1 MKTRGDKKMPRFKDR
16 VYLQKEIYEKIVKN
30 KVSDKEFNEL
40 ISNYIREY
48 INYSIRDTHYK
59 DYVDNINVDIL
70 DNGVV
75 IAKIDDQEFMRINLD
90 KNIINGQ
97 RNRENISSRMEC
109 MIESTIDVQEAIF
122 EADMN
127 SNAPTYGSSLDEETK
142 AQVLEN
148 NINKAYM
155 DNSKEIF
162 NIESG
167 EYINTNIVKKSILQV
182 YSDAIKWDKNMDVN
196 SLNKII
202 DDFHRQYQ
210 RTDEVIEIPSED
222 FIVEIDG
229 KNEKV
234 SCQDIIVSQKP
245 EIIEKNKELDK
256 VYNLDGT
263 KKELDEILK
272 LRDEEIGKILENNSI
287 GDDKKEALVNQLKE
301 AYSNVIYDAFLKDNL
316 LDMVKRLGYDKV
328 KEELNKLENNDIG
341 NLKSVGGDTKKNI
354 EYLQN
359 NKDRIMEKLTPEN
372 CEKYEELLNKIQ
384 QDIQKQ
390 NEAIINIDKNEIS
403 RLNEEIESLK
413 SQVNEKGESIIE
425 PYNEEELKQADNNR
439 REKREKRKEALKEK
453 ANEIKE
459 KNSKKKDPESIDEDT
474 KTTKK
479 EKNGDNENSKEN
491 NQEKTN
497 VENMYYDT
505 NLKDDIERLNKKIDE
520 ISQDGNVNKDI
531 LEELNNLNAKV
542 SNLDIKDNDTEISKI
557 KEEISNLQD
566 KIDSIENK
574 DEMSKDENMEV
585 ETPKNGEK
593 INDNESIIDNEEIEQ
608 NKKDTLLKDE
618 HKKGSSNTEIE
629 NNFDDNIKEEN
640 NLEDNKEDVEK
651 SAIKEEIKE
660 NNLDIEDKKTKD
672 AEDLIDNEKEEQNLN
687 DVVLKDDNE
696 EKISNIDSKVNLEDN
711 VKVESNKENVN
722 INIKENDDKEENI
735 QRKDNKLE
743 KEHEYKDVE
752 ARVESFKEY
761 AKELSKK
768 IMDKKL
774 SEILSSE
781 KLNTHQKAV
790 EVGNLNNKKQEYY
803 EYILDLVK
811 KVTIRENSLAEYK
824 RKVDEK
830 NKKIVELEEALK
842 DIKSIEEHLKQVEQE
857 INEEERSNN
866 LGK

>member
-1 MKTRGDKKMPRFKDR
+1 MPRFKDR

-48 INYSIRDTHYK
+48 INYSIRDTQYK

-75 IAKIDDQEFMRINLD
+75 KAYINGEELMTINLD
-90 KNIINGQ
+90 ENIINGQ
-97 RNRENISSRMEC
+97 RNKENKLSRIDC
-109 MIESTIDVQEAIF
+109 MIDSTIDVQESLF
-122 EADMN
+122 EMDAKGN
-127 SNAPTYGSSLDEETK
+127 SPTYGSSLDEQTK

-167 EYINTNIVKKSILQV
+167 EYINPNIVKKSILQV
-182 YSDAIKWDKNMDVN
+182 YSDAIRWDKNMDVN

-202 DDFHRQYQ
+202 NDFHRQYQ

-222 FIVEIDG
+222 FTVEIDG

-234 SCQDIIVSQKP
+234 SYQDIIVSQKP

-263 KKELDEILK
+263 KKELDEIIK

-403 RLNEEIESLK
+403 RLNEEIEKLK
-413 SQVNEKGESIIE
+413 LQVNEKGESIIE

-711 VKVESNKENVN
+711 VKVESKFESDKENVN

-824 RKVDEK
+824 GKVDEK

-857 INEEERSNN
+857 IKEEERSNN

>member
-1 MKTRGDKKMPRFKDR
+1 MPRFKDR

-48 INYSIRDTHYK
+48 INYSIRDTQYK

-75 IAKIDDQEFMRINLD
+75 KAYINGEELMTINLD
-90 KNIINGQ
+90 ENIINGQ
-97 RNRENISSRMEC
+97 RNKENKLSRIDC
-109 MIESTIDVQEAIF
+109 MIDSTIDVQESLF
-122 EADMN
+122 EMDAKGN
-127 SNAPTYGSSLDEETK
+127 SPTYGSSLDEQTK

-167 EYINTNIVKKSILQV
+167 EYINPNIVKKSILQV
-182 YSDAIKWDKNMDVN
+182 YSDAIRWDKNMDVN

-202 DDFHRQYQ
+202 NDFHRQYQ

-222 FIVEIDG
+222 FTVEIDG

-234 SCQDIIVSQKP
+234 SYQDIIVSQKP

-585 ETPKNGEK
+585 ETPKNREK

-711 VKVESNKENVN
+711 VKVESKFESDKENVN

-735 QRKDNKLE
+735 QRKDNKLK

-824 RKVDEK
+824 GKVDEK

>member
-1 MKTRGDKKMPRFKDR
+1 MPRFKDR

-48 INYSIRDTHYK
+48 INYSIRDTQYK

-75 IAKIDDQEFMRINLD
+75 KAYINGEELMTINLD
-90 KNIINGQ
+90 ENIINGQ
-97 RNRENISSRMEC
+97 RNKENKLSRIDC
-109 MIESTIDVQEAIF
+109 MIDSTIDVQESLF
-122 EADMN
+122 EMDAKGN
-127 SNAPTYGSSLDEETK
+127 SPTYGSSLDEQTK

-167 EYINTNIVKKSILQV
+167 EYINPNIVKKSILQV
-182 YSDAIKWDKNMDVN
+182 YSDAIRWDKNMDVN

-202 DDFHRQYQ
+202 NDFHRQYQ

-222 FIVEIDG
+222 FTVEIDG

-234 SCQDIIVSQKP
+234 SYQDIIVSQKP

-263 KKELDEILK
+263 KKELDEIIK

-403 RLNEEIESLK
+403 RLNEKIESLK

-425 PYNEEELKQADNNR
+425 PYTEEELKQADNNR

-574 DEMSKDENMEV
+574 DEMSKDENIEV

-824 RKVDEK
+824 GKVDEK

>member
-1 MKTRGDKKMPRFKDR
+1 MPRFKDR

-48 INYSIRDTHYK
+48 INYSIRDTQYK

-75 IAKIDDQEFMRINLD
+75 KAYINGEELMTINLD
-90 KNIINGQ
+90 ENIINGQ
-97 RNRENISSRMEC
+97 RNKENKLSRIDC
-109 MIESTIDVQEAIF
+109 MIDSTIDVQESLF
-122 EADMN
+122 EMDAKGN
-127 SNAPTYGSSLDEETK
+127 SPTYGSSLDEQTK

-167 EYINTNIVKKSILQV
+167 EYINPNIVKKSILQV
-182 YSDAIKWDKNMDVN
+182 YSDAIRWDKNMDVN

-202 DDFHRQYQ
+202 NDFHRQYQ

-222 FIVEIDG
+222 FTVEIDG

-234 SCQDIIVSQKP
+234 SYQDIIVSQKP

-263 KKELDEILK
+263 KKELDEIIK

-372 CEKYEELLNKIQ
+372 CERYEELLNKIQ

-403 RLNEEIESLK
+403 RLNEEIENLK
-413 SQVNEKGESIIE
+413 LQVNEKGESIIE
-425 PYNEEELKQADNNR
+425 PYTEEELKQADNNR

-497 VENMYYDT
+497 VENLYYDT

-824 RKVDEK
+824 GKVDEK

>member
-1 MKTRGDKKMPRFKDR
+1 MPRFKDR

-48 INYSIRDTHYK
+48 INYSIRDTQYK

-75 IAKIDDQEFMRINLD
+75 KAYINGEELMTINLD
-90 KNIINGQ
+90 ENIINGQ
-97 RNRENISSRMEC
+97 RNKENKLSRIDC
-109 MIESTIDVQEAIF
+109 MIDSTIDVQESLF
-122 EADMN
+122 EMDAKGN
-127 SNAPTYGSSLDEETK
+127 SPTYGSSLDEQTK

-167 EYINTNIVKKSILQV
+167 EYINPNIVKKSILQV
-182 YSDAIKWDKNMDVN
+182 YSDAIRWDKNMDVN

-202 DDFHRQYQ
+202 NDFHRQYQ

-222 FIVEIDG
+222 FTVEIDG

-234 SCQDIIVSQKP
+234 SYQDIIVSQKP
-245 EIIEKNKELDK
+245 EIIEENKELDK

-403 RLNEEIESLK
+403 RLNEEIEKLK
-413 SQVNEKGESIIE
+413 LQVNEKGESIIE

-824 RKVDEK
+824 GKVDEK

>member
-1 MKTRGDKKMPRFKDR
+1 MPRFKDR
-16 VYLQKEIYEKIVKN
+16 VYLQQDIYNKLVKN
-30 KVSDKEFNEL
+30 KVENKEFKEY

-48 INYSIRDTHYK
+48 VNYSIRDTHYK
-59 DYVDNINVDIL
+59 NYVDNINVDIL

-75 IAKIDDQEFMRINLD
+75 KAYINGEELMTINLD
-90 KNIINGQ
+90 ENIINGQ
-97 RNRENISSRMEC
+97 RNKENKLSRIDC
-109 MIESTIDVQEAIF
+109 MIDSTIDVQESLF
-122 EADMN
+122 EMDAKGN
-127 SNAPTYGSSLDEETK
+127 SPTYGSSLDEQTK

-167 EYINTNIVKKSILQV
+167 EYINPNIVKKSILQV

-202 DDFHRQYQ
+202 NDFHRQYQ

-222 FIVEIDG
+222 FTVEIDG

-234 SCQDIIVSQKP
+234 SYQDIIVSQKP

-403 RLNEEIESLK
+403 RLNEEIEKLK
-413 SQVNEKGESIIE
+413 LQVNEKGESIIE

-824 RKVDEK
+824 GKVDEK

>member
-1 MKTRGDKKMPRFKDR
+1 MPRFKDR
-16 VYLQKEIYEKIVKN
+16 VYLQQDIYNKLVKN
-30 KVSDKEFNEL
+30 KVENKEFKEY

-48 INYSIRDTHYK
+48 VNYSIRDTHYK

-167 EYINTNIVKKSILQV
+167 EYINPNIVKKSILQV
-182 YSDAIKWDKNMDVN
+182 YSDAIRWDKNMDVN

-202 DDFHRQYQ
+202 NDFHRQYQ

-222 FIVEIDG
+222 FTVEIDG

-234 SCQDIIVSQKP
+234 SYQDIIVSQKP

-263 KKELDEILK
+263 KKELDEIIK

-403 RLNEEIESLK
+403 RLNEEIEKLK
-413 SQVNEKGESIIE
+413 LQVNEKGESIIE
-425 PYNEEELKQADNNR
+425 PYNKEELKQADNNR

-824 RKVDEK
+824 GKVDEK

>member
-1 MKTRGDKKMPRFKDR
+1 MPRFKDR

-48 INYSIRDTHYK
+48 INYSIRDTQYK

-75 IAKIDDQEFMRINLD
+75 KAYINGEELMTINLD
-90 KNIINGQ
+90 ENIINGQ
-97 RNRENISSRMEC
+97 RNKENKLSRIDC
-109 MIESTIDVQEAIF
+109 MIDSTIDVQESLF
-122 EADMN
+122 EMDAKGN
-127 SNAPTYGSSLDEETK
+127 SPTYGSSLDEQTK

-167 EYINTNIVKKSILQV
+167 EYINPNIVKKSILQV
-182 YSDAIKWDKNMDVN
+182 YSDAIRWDKNMDVN

-202 DDFHRQYQ
+202 NDFHRQYQ

-222 FIVEIDG
+222 FTVEIDG

-403 RLNEEIESLK
+403 RLNEEIEKLK
-413 SQVNEKGESIIE
+413 LQVNEKGESIIE

-459 KNSKKKDPESIDEDT
+459 KNSKKK
-474 KTTKK
+474 
-479 EKNGDNENSKEN
+479 
-491 NQEKTN
+491 
-497 VENMYYDT
+497 
-505 NLKDDIERLNKKIDE
+505 
-520 ISQDGNVNKDI
+520 
-531 LEELNNLNAKV
+531 
-542 SNLDIKDNDTEISKI
+542 
-557 KEEISNLQD
+557 
-566 KIDSIENK
+566 
-574 DEMSKDENMEV
+574 
-585 ETPKNGEK
+585 
-593 INDNESIIDNEEIEQ
+593 
-608 NKKDTLLKDE
+608 
-618 HKKGSSNTEIE
+618 
-629 NNFDDNIKEEN
+629 
-640 NLEDNKEDVEK
+640 
-651 SAIKEEIKE
+651 
-660 NNLDIEDKKTKD
+660 
-672 AEDLIDNEKEEQNLN
+672 
-687 DVVLKDDNE
+687 
-696 EKISNIDSKVNLEDN
+696 
-711 VKVESNKENVN
+711 
-722 INIKENDDKEENI
+722 
-735 QRKDNKLE
+735 
-743 KEHEYKDVE
+743 
-752 ARVESFKEY
+752 
-761 AKELSKK
+761 
-768 IMDKKL
+768 
-774 SEILSSE
+774 
-781 KLNTHQKAV
+781 
-790 EVGNLNNKKQEYY
+790 
-803 EYILDLVK
+803 
-811 KVTIRENSLAEYK
+811 
-824 RKVDEK
+824 
-830 NKKIVELEEALK
+830 
-842 DIKSIEEHLKQVEQE
+842 
-857 INEEERSNN
+857 RS
-866 LGK
+866 

>member
-1 MKTRGDKKMPRFKDR
+1 MPRFKDR

-48 INYSIRDTHYK
+48 INYSIRDTQYK

-75 IAKIDDQEFMRINLD
+75 KAYINGEELMTINLD
-90 KNIINGQ
+90 ENIINGQ
-97 RNRENISSRMEC
+97 RNKENKLSRIDC
-109 MIESTIDVQEAIF
+109 MIDSTIDVQESLF
-122 EADMN
+122 EMDAKGN
-127 SNAPTYGSSLDEETK
+127 SPTYGSSLDEQTK

-167 EYINTNIVKKSILQV
+167 EYINPNIVKKSILQV
-182 YSDAIKWDKNMDVN
+182 YSDAIRWDKNMDVN

-202 DDFHRQYQ
+202 NDFHRQYQ

-222 FIVEIDG
+222 FTVEIDG

-234 SCQDIIVSQKP
+234 SYQDIIVSQKP

-263 KKELDEILK
+263 KKELDEIIK

-359 NKDRIMEKLTPEN
+359 NKDRIMEKLTLEN

-824 RKVDEK
+824 GKVDEK

>member
-1 MKTRGDKKMPRFKDR
+1 MPRFKDR

-48 INYSIRDTHYK
+48 INYSIRDTQYK

-75 IAKIDDQEFMRINLD
+75 KAYINGEELMTINLD
-90 KNIINGQ
+90 ENIINGQ
-97 RNRENISSRMEC
+97 RNKENKLSRIDC
-109 MIESTIDVQEAIF
+109 MIDSTIDVQESLF
-122 EADMN
+122 EMDAKGN
-127 SNAPTYGSSLDEETK
+127 SPTYGSSLDEQTK

-167 EYINTNIVKKSILQV
+167 EYINPNIVKKSILQV
-182 YSDAIKWDKNMDVN
+182 YSDAIRWDKNMDVN

-202 DDFHRQYQ
+202 NDFHRQYQ

-222 FIVEIDG
+222 FTVEIDG

-234 SCQDIIVSQKP
+234 SYQDIIVSQKP

-403 RLNEEIESLK
+403 RLNEEIEKLK
-413 SQVNEKGESIIE
+413 LQVNEKGESIIE

-453 ANEIKE
+453 ENKKKK

-824 RKVDEK
+824 GKVDEK

-857 INEEERSNN
+857 IKEEERSNN

>member
-1 MKTRGDKKMPRFKDR
+1 MPRFKDR
-16 VYLQKEIYEKIVKN
+16 VYLQQDIYNKLVKN
-30 KVSDKEFNEL
+30 KVENKEFKEY

-48 INYSIRDTHYK
+48 INYSIRDTQYK

-75 IAKIDDQEFMRINLD
+75 KAYINGEELMTINLD
-90 KNIINGQ
+90 ENIINGQ
-97 RNRENISSRMEC
+97 RNKENKLSRIDC
-109 MIESTIDVQEAIF
+109 MIDSTIDVQESLF
-122 EADMN
+122 EMDAKGN
-127 SNAPTYGSSLDEETK
+127 SPTYGSSLDEQTK

-167 EYINTNIVKKSILQV
+167 EYINPNIVKKSILQV
-182 YSDAIKWDKNMDVN
+182 YSDAIRWDKNMDVN

-202 DDFHRQYQ
+202 NDFHRQYQ

-222 FIVEIDG
+222 FTVEIDG

-234 SCQDIIVSQKP
+234 SYQDIIVSQKP

-403 RLNEEIESLK
+403 RLNEKIESLK

-425 PYNEEELKQADNNR
+425 PYTEEELKQADNNR

-497 VENMYYDT
+497 VENLYYDT

-574 DEMSKDENMEV
+574 DEMSKDENIEV

-824 RKVDEK
+824 GKVDEK

-857 INEEERSNN
+857 IKEEERSNN

>member
-1 MKTRGDKKMPRFKDR
+1 MPRFKDR

-48 INYSIRDTHYK
+48 INYSIRDTQYK

-75 IAKIDDQEFMRINLD
+75 KAYINGEELMTINLD
-90 KNIINGQ
+90 ENIINGQ
-97 RNRENISSRMEC
+97 RNKENKLSRIDC
-109 MIESTIDVQEAIF
+109 MIDSTIDVQESLF
-122 EADMN
+122 EMDAKGN
-127 SNAPTYGSSLDEETK
+127 SPTYGSSLDEQTK

-167 EYINTNIVKKSILQV
+167 EYINPNIVKKSILQV
-182 YSDAIKWDKNMDVN
+182 YSDAIRWDKNMDVN

-202 DDFHRQYQ
+202 NDFHRQYQ

-222 FIVEIDG
+222 FTVEIDG

-234 SCQDIIVSQKP
+234 SYQDIIVSQKP

-263 KKELDEILK
+263 KKELDEIIK

-403 RLNEEIESLK
+403 RLNEEIEKLK
-413 SQVNEKGESIIE
+413 LQVNEKGESIIE

-711 VKVESNKENVN
+711 VKVESKFESDKENVN

-824 RKVDEK
+824 GKVDEK

>member
-1 MKTRGDKKMPRFKDR
+1 MPRFKDR

-48 INYSIRDTHYK
+48 INYSIRDTQYK

-75 IAKIDDQEFMRINLD
+75 KAYINGEELMTINLD
-90 KNIINGQ
+90 ENIINGQ
-97 RNRENISSRMEC
+97 RNKENKLSRIDC
-109 MIESTIDVQEAIF
+109 MIDSTIDVQESLF
-122 EADMN
+122 EMDAKGN
-127 SNAPTYGSSLDEETK
+127 SPTYGSSLDEQTK

-167 EYINTNIVKKSILQV
+167 EYINPNIVKKSILQV
-182 YSDAIKWDKNMDVN
+182 YSDAIRWDKNMDVN

-202 DDFHRQYQ
+202 NDFHRQYQ

-222 FIVEIDG
+222 FTVEIDG

-234 SCQDIIVSQKP
+234 SYQDIIVSQKP

-263 KKELDEILK
+263 KKELDEIIK

-403 RLNEEIESLK
+403 RLNEEIEKLK
-413 SQVNEKGESIIE
+413 LQVNEKGESIIE

-574 DEMSKDENMEV
+574 DEMSKDENIEV
-585 ETPKNGEK
+585 ETLKNGEK

-618 HKKGSSNTEIE
+618 HKKGSSNIEIE

-711 VKVESNKENVN
+711 VKVESKFESDKENVN

>member
-1 MKTRGDKKMPRFKDR
+1 MPRFKDR
-16 VYLQKEIYEKIVKN
+16 VYLQQDIYNKLVKN
-30 KVSDKEFNEL
+30 KVENKEFKEY

-48 INYSIRDTHYK
+48 VNYSIRDTHYK

-182 YSDAIKWDKNMDVN
+182 YSDAIKWDKNMNVN

-210 RTDEVIEIPSED
+210 RTDEVIEIPAED
-222 FIVEIDG
+222 FTVEIDG
-229 KNEKV
+229 KEEKA
-234 SCQDIIVSQKP
+234 SYQDIIVSEKP
-245 EIIEKNKELDK
+245 EIIKESNELIK
-256 VYNLDGT
+256 VYNEDGSR
-263 KKELDEILK
+263 KEVDEILFS
-272 LRDEEIGKILENNSI
+272 EEEQINRIDNDGRIKNDKEKEILKNQT
-287 GDDKKEALVNQLKE
+287 KEEYVN
-301 AYSNVIYDAFLKDNL
+301 AIYDAFLKGNL
-316 LDMVKRLGYDKV
+316 LDILRRLGYDRV
-328 KEELNKLENNDIG
+328 KEELKKLENEEIG
-341 NLKSVGGDTKKNI
+341 ELKSDGGETQKNI

-403 RLNEEIESLK
+403 RLNEKIENLK

-459 KNSKKKDPESIDEDT
+459 ENSKKKDPKSIDEDT

-497 VENMYYDT
+497 VENLYYDT

-531 LEELNNLNAKV
+531 LEELNNLNVKV
-542 SNLDIKDNDTEISKI
+542 SNLDIKDNDKEISKI
-557 KEEISNLQD
+557 KEEISNLQN
-566 KIDSIENK
+566 KIDFIENK
-574 DEMSKDENMEV
+574 DEMSKDENIEV

-608 NKKDTLLKDE
+608 NKKDILPKDD

-629 NNFDDNIKEEN
+629 TEFNDNIKEEN

-660 NNLDIEDKKTKD
+660 NNLDIEEKKTKD

-696 EKISNIDSKVNLEDN
+696 KKISNIDSKVNLEDN
-711 VKVESNKENVN
+711 VKVESKFESDKENVN

-774 SEILSSE
+774 SEILSNE

-824 RKVDEK
+824 GKVDEK

>member
-1 MKTRGDKKMPRFKDR
+1 MPRFKDR

-48 INYSIRDTHYK
+48 INYSIRDTQYK

-75 IAKIDDQEFMRINLD
+75 KAYINGEELMTINLD
-90 KNIINGQ
+90 ENIINGQ
-97 RNRENISSRMEC
+97 RNKENKLSRIDC
-109 MIESTIDVQEAIF
+109 MIDSTIDVQESLF
-122 EADMN
+122 EMDAKGN
-127 SNAPTYGSSLDEETK
+127 SPTYGSSLDEQTK

-167 EYINTNIVKKSILQV
+167 EYINPNIVKKSILQV
-182 YSDAIKWDKNMDVN
+182 YSDAIRWDKNMDVN

-202 DDFHRQYQ
+202 NDFHRQYQ

-222 FIVEIDG
+222 FTVEIDG

-234 SCQDIIVSQKP
+234 SYQDIIVSQKP

-263 KKELDEILK
+263 KKELDEIIK

-824 RKVDEK
+824 GKVDEK

-857 INEEERSNN
+857 IKEEERSNN

>member
-1 MKTRGDKKMPRFKDR
+1 MPRFKDR

-48 INYSIRDTHYK
+48 INYSIRDTQYK

-75 IAKIDDQEFMRINLD
+75 KAYINGEELMTINLD
-90 KNIINGQ
+90 ENIINGQ
-97 RNRENISSRMEC
+97 RNKENKLSRIDC
-109 MIESTIDVQEAIF
+109 MIDSTIDVQESLF
-122 EADMN
+122 EMDAKGN
-127 SNAPTYGSSLDEETK
+127 SPTYGSSLDEQTK

-167 EYINTNIVKKSILQV
+167 EYINPNIVKKSILQV
-182 YSDAIKWDKNMDVN
+182 YSDAIRWDKNMDVN

-202 DDFHRQYQ
+202 NDFHRQYQ

-222 FIVEIDG
+222 FTVEIDG

-234 SCQDIIVSQKP
+234 SYQDIIVSQKP
-245 EIIEKNKELDK
+245 EIIEENKELDK

-263 KKELDEILK
+263 KKELDEIIK

-425 PYNEEELKQADNNR
+425 PYNKEELKQADNNR

-824 RKVDEK
+824 GKVDEK

-857 INEEERSNN
+857 IKEEERSNN

>member
-1 MKTRGDKKMPRFKDR
+1 MPRFKDR

-48 INYSIRDTHYK
+48 INYSIRDTQYK

-75 IAKIDDQEFMRINLD
+75 KAYINGEELMTINLD
-90 KNIINGQ
+90 ENIINGQ
-97 RNRENISSRMEC
+97 RNKENKLSRIDC
-109 MIESTIDVQEAIF
+109 MIDSTIDVQESLF
-122 EADMN
+122 EMDAKGN
-127 SNAPTYGSSLDEETK
+127 SPTYGSSLDEQTK

-167 EYINTNIVKKSILQV
+167 EYINPNIVKKSILQV
-182 YSDAIKWDKNMDVN
+182 YSDAIRWDKNMDVN

-202 DDFHRQYQ
+202 NDFHRQYQ

-222 FIVEIDG
+222 FTVEIDG

-234 SCQDIIVSQKP
+234 SYQDIIVSQKP

-403 RLNEEIESLK
+403 RLNEEIEKLK
-413 SQVNEKGESIIE
+413 LQVNEKGESIIE
-425 PYNEEELKQADNNR
+425 PYNKEELKQADNNR

-459 KNSKKKDPESIDEDT
+459 ENSKKKDPKSIDEDT

-497 VENMYYDT
+497 VENLYYDT

-531 LEELNNLNAKV
+531 LEELNNLNVKV
-542 SNLDIKDNDTEISKI
+542 SNLDIKDNDKEISKI
-557 KEEISNLQD
+557 KEEISNLQN
-566 KIDSIENK
+566 KIDFIENK
-574 DEMSKDENMEV
+574 DEMSKDENIEV

-608 NKKDTLLKDE
+608 NKKDILPKDD

-629 NNFDDNIKEEN
+629 TEFDDNIKEEN
-640 NLEDNKEDVEK
+640 KLEDNKEDVEK

-660 NNLDIEDKKTKD
+660 NNLDIEEKKTKD

-696 EKISNIDSKVNLEDN
+696 KKISNIDSKVNLEDN
-711 VKVESNKENVN
+711 VKVESKFESDKENVN

-774 SEILSSE
+774 SEILSNE

-811 KVTIRENSLAEYK
+811 KVTIRENSLAKYK
-824 RKVDEK
+824 GKVYEK

>member
-1 MKTRGDKKMPRFKDR
+1 MPRFKDR

-48 INYSIRDTHYK
+48 INYSIRDTQYK

-75 IAKIDDQEFMRINLD
+75 KAYINGEELMTINLD
-90 KNIINGQ
+90 ENIINGQ
-97 RNRENISSRMEC
+97 RNKENKLSRIDC
-109 MIESTIDVQEAIF
+109 MIDSTIDVQESLF
-122 EADMN
+122 EMDAKGN
-127 SNAPTYGSSLDEETK
+127 SPTYGSSLDEQTK

-167 EYINTNIVKKSILQV
+167 EYINPNIVKKSILQV
-182 YSDAIKWDKNMDVN
+182 YSDAIRWDKNMDVN

-202 DDFHRQYQ
+202 NDFHRQYQ

-222 FIVEIDG
+222 FTVEIDG

-234 SCQDIIVSQKP
+234 SYQDIIVSQKP
-245 EIIEKNKELDK
+245 EIIEENKELDK

-263 KKELDEILK
+263 KKELDEIIK

-403 RLNEEIESLK
+403 RLNEEIEKLK
-413 SQVNEKGESIIE
+413 LQVNEKGESIIE

-618 HKKGSSNTEIE
+618 HKKGSSNIEIE

-824 RKVDEK
+824 GKVDEK

-857 INEEERSNN
+857 IKEEERSNN

>member
-1 MKTRGDKKMPRFKDR
+1 MPRFKDR

-48 INYSIRDTHYK
+48 INYSIRDTQYK

-75 IAKIDDQEFMRINLD
+75 KAYINGEELMTINLD
-90 KNIINGQ
+90 ENIINGQ
-97 RNRENISSRMEC
+97 RNKENKLSRIDC
-109 MIESTIDVQEAIF
+109 MIDSTIDVQESLF
-122 EADMN
+122 EMDAKGN
-127 SNAPTYGSSLDEETK
+127 SPTYGSSLDEQTK

-167 EYINTNIVKKSILQV
+167 EYINPNIVKKSILQV
-182 YSDAIKWDKNMDVN
+182 YSDAIRWDKNMDVN

-202 DDFHRQYQ
+202 NDFHRQYQ

-222 FIVEIDG
+222 FTVEIDG

-263 KKELDEILK
+263 KKELDEIIK

-341 NLKSVGGDTKKNI
+341 NLKSVGGETQKNI

-403 RLNEEIESLK
+403 RLNEEIEKLK
-413 SQVNEKGESIIE
+413 LQVNEKGESIIE

-439 REKREKRKEALKEK
+439 KEKREKRKEALKEK
-453 ANEIKE
+453 ANEVKE
-459 KNSKKKDPESIDEDT
+459 KNSKNKKLENIDEGVKNT
-474 KTTKK
+474 KE
-479 EKNGDNENSKEN
+479 EKDSSKENSKESDVD
-491 NQEKTN
+491 KIN
-497 VENMYYDT
+497 VENKSLYNDT
-505 NLKDDIERLNKKIDE
+505 YLKDEIEEINKKIDE
-520 ISQDGNVNKDI
+520 IGQNGNVNKEI
-531 LEELNNLNAKV
+531 LEELNNLNIKV
-542 SNLDIKDNDTEISKI
+542 SNLDVKDNDEEILKINEEISKLKSKVDAI
-557 KEEISNLQD
+557 ENRDIESNFKKEISESEE
-566 KIDSIENK
+566 KID
-574 DEMSKDENMEV
+574 
-585 ETPKNGEK
+585 
-593 INDNESIIDNEEIEQ
+593 DNASIIDNEEVEQ
-608 NKKDTLLKDE
+608 NKKGTLLKDDYE
-618 HKKGSSNTEIE
+618 ENVSNTGDNDKTNLDNNAKTE
-629 NNFDDNIKEEN
+629 NNM
-640 NLEDNKEDVEK
+640 EDNKEVIGK
-651 SAIKEEIKE
+651 NAIKEEIKE
-660 NNLDIEDKKTKD
+660 NNLDIEEKITKD
-672 AEDLIDNEKEEQNLN
+672 EENLIDNENAEQILN
-687 DVVLKDDNE
+687 DVELKDNHKGD
-696 EKISNIDSKVNLEDN
+696 ISNINININLEDN
-711 VKVESNKENVN
+711 VKDENKLRNGKENTN
-722 INIKENDDKEENI
+722 EDIRENDDKEENI
-735 QRKDNKLE
+735 QNKDNKVE
-743 KEHEYKDVE
+743 KEYEYKDVE

-824 RKVDEK
+824 GKVDEK

-857 INEEERSNN
+857 IKEEERSNN

>member
-1 MKTRGDKKMPRFKDR
+1 MPRFKDR

-48 INYSIRDTHYK
+48 INYSIRDTQYK

-75 IAKIDDQEFMRINLD
+75 KAYINGEELMTINLD
-90 KNIINGQ
+90 ENIINGQ
-97 RNRENISSRMEC
+97 RNKENKLSRIDC
-109 MIESTIDVQEAIF
+109 MIDSTIDVQESLF
-122 EADMN
+122 EMDAKGN
-127 SNAPTYGSSLDEETK
+127 SPTYGSSLDEQTK

-167 EYINTNIVKKSILQV
+167 EYINPNIVKKSILQV
-182 YSDAIKWDKNMDVN
+182 YSDAIRWDKNMDVN

-202 DDFHRQYQ
+202 NDFHRQYQ

-222 FIVEIDG
+222 FTVEIDG

-234 SCQDIIVSQKP
+234 SYQDIIVSQKP

-263 KKELDEILK
+263 KKELDEIIK

-403 RLNEEIESLK
+403 RLNEEIEKLK
-413 SQVNEKGESIIE
+413 LQVNEKGESIIE

-824 RKVDEK
+824 GKVDEK

-857 INEEERSNN
+857 IKEEERSNN

>member
-1 MKTRGDKKMPRFKDR
+1 MPRFKDR

-48 INYSIRDTHYK
+48 INYSIRDTQYK

-75 IAKIDDQEFMRINLD
+75 KAYINGEELMTINLD
-90 KNIINGQ
+90 ENIINGQ
-97 RNRENISSRMEC
+97 RNKENKLSRIDC
-109 MIESTIDVQEAIF
+109 MIDSTIDVQESLF
-122 EADMN
+122 EMDAKGN
-127 SNAPTYGSSLDEETK
+127 SPTYGSSLDEQTK

-167 EYINTNIVKKSILQV
+167 EYINPNIVKKSILQV
-182 YSDAIKWDKNMDVN
+182 YSDAIRWDKNMDVN

-202 DDFHRQYQ
+202 NDFHRQYQ

-222 FIVEIDG
+222 FTVEIDG

-263 KKELDEILK
+263 KKELDEIIK

-403 RLNEEIESLK
+403 RLNEEIEKLK
-413 SQVNEKGESIIE
+413 LQVNEKGESIIE

-824 RKVDEK
+824 GKVDEK

-857 INEEERSNN
+857 IKEEERSNN

>member
-1 MKTRGDKKMPRFKDR
+1 MPRFKDR
-16 VYLQKEIYEKIVKN
+16 VYLQQEIYEKIVKN

-48 INYSIRDTHYK
+48 INYSIRDTQYK

-75 IAKIDDQEFMRINLD
+75 KAYINGEELMTINLD
-90 KNIINGQ
+90 ENIINGQ
-97 RNRENISSRMEC
+97 RNKENKLSRIDC
-109 MIESTIDVQEAIF
+109 MIDSTIDVQESLF
-122 EADMN
+122 EMDAKGN
-127 SNAPTYGSSLDEETK
+127 SPTYGSSLDEQTK

-167 EYINTNIVKKSILQV
+167 EYINPNIVKKSILQV
-182 YSDAIKWDKNMDVN
+182 YSDAIRWDKNMDVN

-202 DDFHRQYQ
+202 NDFHRQYQ

-222 FIVEIDG
+222 FTVEIDG

-234 SCQDIIVSQKP
+234 SYQDIIVSQKP

-263 KKELDEILK
+263 KKELDEIIK

-403 RLNEEIESLK
+403 RLNEEIEKLK
-413 SQVNEKGESIIE
+413 LQVNEKGESIIE

-824 RKVDEK
+824 GKVDEK

>member
-1 MKTRGDKKMPRFKDR
+1 
-16 VYLQKEIYEKIVKN
+16 
-30 KVSDKEFNEL
+30 
-40 ISNYIREY
+40 
-48 INYSIRDTHYK
+48 
-59 DYVDNINVDIL
+59 
-70 DNGVV
+70 
-75 IAKIDDQEFMRINLD
+75 
-90 KNIINGQ
+90 
-97 RNRENISSRMEC
+97 
-109 MIESTIDVQEAIF
+109 
-122 EADMN
+122 
-127 SNAPTYGSSLDEETK
+127 
-142 AQVLEN
+142 
-148 NINKAYM
+148 M

-403 RLNEEIESLK
+403 RLNEEIEKLK
-413 SQVNEKGESIIE
+413 LQVNEKGESIIE

-824 RKVDEK
+824 GKVDEK

-857 INEEERSNN
+857 IKEEERSNN

>member
-1 MKTRGDKKMPRFKDR
+1 MPRFKDR
-16 VYLQKEIYEKIVKN
+16 VYLQQDIYNKLVKN
-30 KVSDKEFNEL
+30 KVENKEFKEY

-48 INYSIRDTHYK
+48 INYSIRDTQYK

-75 IAKIDDQEFMRINLD
+75 KAYINGEELMTINLD
-90 KNIINGQ
+90 ENIINGQ
-97 RNRENISSRMEC
+97 RNKENKLSRIDC
-109 MIESTIDVQEAIF
+109 MIDSTIDVQESLF
-122 EADMN
+122 EMDAKGN
-127 SNAPTYGSSLDEETK
+127 SPTYGSSLDEQTK

-167 EYINTNIVKKSILQV
+167 EYINPNIVKKSILQV
-182 YSDAIKWDKNMDVN
+182 YSDAIRWDKNMDVN

-202 DDFHRQYQ
+202 NDFHRQYQ

-222 FIVEIDG
+222 FTVEIDG

-234 SCQDIIVSQKP
+234 SYQDIIVSQKP

-263 KKELDEILK
+263 KKELDEIIK

-403 RLNEEIESLK
+403 RLNEEIEKLK
-413 SQVNEKGESIIE
+413 LQVNEKGESIIE

-824 RKVDEK
+824 GKVDEK

>member
-1 MKTRGDKKMPRFKDR
+1 MPRFKDR

-48 INYSIRDTHYK
+48 INYSIRDTQYK

-75 IAKIDDQEFMRINLD
+75 KAYINGEELMTINLD
-90 KNIINGQ
+90 ENIINGQ
-97 RNRENISSRMEC
+97 RNKENKLSRIDC
-109 MIESTIDVQEAIF
+109 MIDSTIDVQESLF
-122 EADMN
+122 EMDAKGN
-127 SNAPTYGSSLDEETK
+127 SPTYGSSLDEQTK

-167 EYINTNIVKKSILQV
+167 EYINPNIVKKSILQV
-182 YSDAIKWDKNMDVN
+182 YSDAIRWDKNMDVN

-202 DDFHRQYQ
+202 NDFHRQYQ

-222 FIVEIDG
+222 FTVEIDG

-234 SCQDIIVSQKP
+234 SYQDIIVSQKP

-403 RLNEEIESLK
+403 RLNEEIEKLK
-413 SQVNEKGESIIE
+413 LQVNEKGESIIE

-439 REKREKRKEALKEK
+439 IEKREKRKEALKEK

-824 RKVDEK
+824 GKVDEK

>member
-1 MKTRGDKKMPRFKDR
+1 MPRFKDR

-48 INYSIRDTHYK
+48 INYSIRDTQYK

-75 IAKIDDQEFMRINLD
+75 KAYINGEELMTINLD
-90 KNIINGQ
+90 ENIINGQ
-97 RNRENISSRMEC
+97 RNKENKLSRIDC
-109 MIESTIDVQEAIF
+109 MIDSTIDVQESLF
-122 EADMN
+122 EMDAKGN
-127 SNAPTYGSSLDEETK
+127 SPTYGSSLDEQTK

-167 EYINTNIVKKSILQV
+167 EYINPNIVKKSILQV
-182 YSDAIKWDKNMDVN
+182 YSDAIRWDKNMDVN

-202 DDFHRQYQ
+202 NDFHRQYQ

-222 FIVEIDG
+222 FTVEIDG

-234 SCQDIIVSQKP
+234 SYQDIIVSQKP

-403 RLNEEIESLK
+403 RLNEEIEKLK
-413 SQVNEKGESIIE
+413 LQVNEKGESIIE

-459 KNSKKKDPESIDEDT
+459 KKSKKKDNESIDEDT

-824 RKVDEK
+824 GKVDEK

-857 INEEERSNN
+857 IKEEERSNN

>member
-1 MKTRGDKKMPRFKDR
+1 MPRFKDR

-48 INYSIRDTHYK
+48 INYSIRDTQYK

-75 IAKIDDQEFMRINLD
+75 KAYINGEELMTINLD
-90 KNIINGQ
+90 ENIINGQ
-97 RNRENISSRMEC
+97 RNKENKLSRIDC
-109 MIESTIDVQEAIF
+109 MIDSTIDVQESLF
-122 EADMN
+122 EMDAKGN
-127 SNAPTYGSSLDEETK
+127 SPTYGSSLDEQTK

-167 EYINTNIVKKSILQV
+167 EYINPNIVKKSILQV
-182 YSDAIKWDKNMDVN
+182 YSDAIRWDKNMDVN

-202 DDFHRQYQ
+202 NDFHRQYQ

-222 FIVEIDG
+222 FTVEIDG

-234 SCQDIIVSQKP
+234 SYQDIIVSQKP

-263 KKELDEILK
+263 KKELDEIIK

-403 RLNEEIESLK
+403 RLNEEIEKLK
-413 SQVNEKGESIIE
+413 LQVNEKGESIIE
-425 PYNEEELKQADNNR
+425 PYNKEELKQADNNR

-497 VENMYYDT
+497 VENLYYDT

-735 QRKDNKLE
+735 QRKDNKLK

-824 RKVDEK
+824 GKVDEK

-857 INEEERSNN
+857 IKEEERSNN

>member
-1 MKTRGDKKMPRFKDR
+1 MPRFKDR

-48 INYSIRDTHYK
+48 INYSIRDTQYK

-75 IAKIDDQEFMRINLD
+75 KAYINGEELMTINLD
-90 KNIINGQ
+90 ENIINGQ
-97 RNRENISSRMEC
+97 RNKENKLSRIDC
-109 MIESTIDVQEAIF
+109 MIDSTIDVQESLF
-122 EADMN
+122 EMDAKGN
-127 SNAPTYGSSLDEETK
+127 SPTYGSSLDEQTK

-167 EYINTNIVKKSILQV
+167 EYINPNIVKKSILQV
-182 YSDAIKWDKNMDVN
+182 YSDAIRWDKNMDVN

-202 DDFHRQYQ
+202 NDFHRQYQ

-222 FIVEIDG
+222 FTVEIDG

-234 SCQDIIVSQKP
+234 SYQDIIVSQKP

-263 KKELDEILK
+263 KKELDEIIK

-341 NLKSVGGDTKKNI
+341 NLKSDGGETQKNI

-425 PYNEEELKQADNNR
+425 PYNKEELKQADNNR

-574 DEMSKDENMEV
+574 DEMSKDENIEV

-711 VKVESNKENVN
+711 VKVESKFESDKENVN

-824 RKVDEK
+824 GKVDEK

>member
-1 MKTRGDKKMPRFKDR
+1 MPRFKDR

-48 INYSIRDTHYK
+48 INYSIRDTQYK

-75 IAKIDDQEFMRINLD
+75 KAYINGEELMTINLD
-90 KNIINGQ
+90 ENIINGQ
-97 RNRENISSRMEC
+97 RNKENKLSRIDC
-109 MIESTIDVQEAIF
+109 MIDSTIDVQESLF
-122 EADMN
+122 EMDAKGN
-127 SNAPTYGSSLDEETK
+127 SPTYGSSLDEQTK

-167 EYINTNIVKKSILQV
+167 EYINPNIVKKSILQV
-182 YSDAIKWDKNMDVN
+182 YSDAIRWDKNMDVN

-202 DDFHRQYQ
+202 NDFHRQYQ

-222 FIVEIDG
+222 FTVEIDG

-234 SCQDIIVSQKP
+234 SYQDIIVSQKP

-403 RLNEEIESLK
+403 RLNEKIESLK

-425 PYNEEELKQADNNR
+425 PYTEEELKQADNNR

-497 VENMYYDT
+497 VENLYYDT

-574 DEMSKDENMEV
+574 DEMSKDENIEV

-629 NNFDDNIKEEN
+629 TEFDDNIKEEN
-640 NLEDNKEDVEK
+640 KLEDNKEDVEK

-660 NNLDIEDKKTKD
+660 NNLDIEEKKTKD

-696 EKISNIDSKVNLEDN
+696 KKISNIDSKVNLEDN
-711 VKVESNKENVN
+711 VKVESKFESDKENVN

-824 RKVDEK
+824 GKVDEK

>member
-1 MKTRGDKKMPRFKDR
+1 MT
-16 VYLQKEIYEKIVKN
+16 
-30 KVSDKEFNEL
+30 
-40 ISNYIREY
+40 
-48 INYSIRDTHYK
+48 
-59 DYVDNINVDIL
+59 
-70 DNGVV
+70 
-75 IAKIDDQEFMRINLD
+75 INLD
-90 KNIINGQ
+90 ENIINGQ
-97 RNRENISSRMEC
+97 RNKENKLSRIDC
-109 MIESTIDVQEAIF
+109 MIDSTIDVQESLF
-122 EADMN
+122 EMDAKGN
-127 SNAPTYGSSLDEETK
+127 SPTYGSSLDEQTK

-167 EYINTNIVKKSILQV
+167 EYINPNIVKKSILQV
-182 YSDAIKWDKNMDVN
+182 YSDAIRWDKNMDVN

-202 DDFHRQYQ
+202 NDFHRQYQ

-222 FIVEIDG
+222 FTVEIDG

-234 SCQDIIVSQKP
+234 SYQDIIVSQKP

-403 RLNEEIESLK
+403 RLNEEIEKLK
-413 SQVNEKGESIIE
+413 LQVNEKGESIIE

-711 VKVESNKENVN
+711 VKVESKFESDKENVN

-824 RKVDEK
+824 GKVDEK

>member
-1 MKTRGDKKMPRFKDR
+1 MPRFKDR

-48 INYSIRDTHYK
+48 INYSIRDTQYK

-75 IAKIDDQEFMRINLD
+75 KAYINGEELMTINLD
-90 KNIINGQ
+90 ENIINGQ
-97 RNRENISSRMEC
+97 RNKENKLSRIDC
-109 MIESTIDVQEAIF
+109 MIDSTIDVQESLF
-122 EADMN
+122 EMDAKGN
-127 SNAPTYGSSLDEETK
+127 SPTYGSSLDEQTK

-167 EYINTNIVKKSILQV
+167 EYINPNIVKKSILQV
-182 YSDAIKWDKNMDVN
+182 YSDAIRWDKNMDVN

-202 DDFHRQYQ
+202 NDFHRQYQ

-222 FIVEIDG
+222 FTVEIDG

-234 SCQDIIVSQKP
+234 SYQDIIVSQKP

-824 RKVDEK
+824 GKVDEK

-857 INEEERSNN
+857 IKEEERSNN

>member
-1 MKTRGDKKMPRFKDR
+1 MPRFKDR

-48 INYSIRDTHYK
+48 INYSIRDTQYK

-75 IAKIDDQEFMRINLD
+75 KAYINGEELMTINLD
-90 KNIINGQ
+90 ENIINGQ
-97 RNRENISSRMEC
+97 RNKENKLSRIDC
-109 MIESTIDVQEAIF
+109 MIDSTIDVQESLF
-122 EADMN
+122 EMDAKGN
-127 SNAPTYGSSLDEETK
+127 SPTYGSSLDEQTK

-167 EYINTNIVKKSILQV
+167 EYINPNIVKKSILQV
-182 YSDAIKWDKNMDVN
+182 YSDAIRWDKNMDVN

-202 DDFHRQYQ
+202 NDFHRQYQ

-222 FIVEIDG
+222 FTVEIDG

-234 SCQDIIVSQKP
+234 SYQDIIVSQKP

-263 KKELDEILK
+263 KKELDEIIK

-403 RLNEEIESLK
+403 RLNEEIEKLK
-413 SQVNEKGESIIE
+413 LQVNEKGESIIE

-593 INDNESIIDNEEIEQ
+593 INDNECIIDNEEIEQ

-824 RKVDEK
+824 GKVDEK

>member
-1 MKTRGDKKMPRFKDR
+1 MPRFKDR

-48 INYSIRDTHYK
+48 INYSIRDTQYK

-75 IAKIDDQEFMRINLD
+75 KAYINGEELMTINLD
-90 KNIINGQ
+90 ENIINGQ
-97 RNRENISSRMEC
+97 RNKENKLSRIDC
-109 MIESTIDVQEAIF
+109 MIDSTIDVQESLF
-122 EADMN
+122 EMDAKGN
-127 SNAPTYGSSLDEETK
+127 SPTYGSSLDEQTK

-167 EYINTNIVKKSILQV
+167 EYINPNIVKKSILQV
-182 YSDAIKWDKNMDVN
+182 YSDAIRWDKNMDVN

-202 DDFHRQYQ
+202 NDFHRQYQ

-222 FIVEIDG
+222 FTVEIDG

-234 SCQDIIVSQKP
+234 SYQDIIVSQKP

-263 KKELDEILK
+263 KKELDEIIK

-403 RLNEEIESLK
+403 RLNEKIESLK

-425 PYNEEELKQADNNR
+425 PYTEEELKQADNNR

-497 VENMYYDT
+497 VENLYYDT

-824 RKVDEK
+824 GKVDEK

-857 INEEERSNN
+857 IKEEERSNN

>member
-1 MKTRGDKKMPRFKDR
+1 MPRFKDR

-48 INYSIRDTHYK
+48 INYSIRDTQYK

-75 IAKIDDQEFMRINLD
+75 KAYINGEELMTINLD
-90 KNIINGQ
+90 ENIINGQ
-97 RNRENISSRMEC
+97 RNKENKLSRIDC
-109 MIESTIDVQEAIF
+109 MIDSTIDVQESLF
-122 EADMN
+122 EMDAKGN
-127 SNAPTYGSSLDEETK
+127 SPTYGSSLDEQTK

-167 EYINTNIVKKSILQV
+167 EYINPNIVKKSILQV
-182 YSDAIKWDKNMDVN
+182 YSDAIRWDKNMDVN

-202 DDFHRQYQ
+202 NDFHRQYQ

-222 FIVEIDG
+222 FTVEIDG

-234 SCQDIIVSQKP
+234 SYQDIIVSQKP

-263 KKELDEILK
+263 KKELDEIIK

-479 EKNGDNENSKEN
+479 EKNGDNENSKQN

-824 RKVDEK
+824 GKVDEK